1 MNNFVDVL
9 GSGIDNIKVK
19 YNFLT
24 EEEHLFVLNFLN
36 NINKNKP
43 ADIMHYRSY
52 DLGFDMPIDLI
63 EMSFKIKKRIINTA
77 SEMYG
82 REFVE
87 GPRPNLLSFTIHSIG
102 SSSDPHTDILENGLG
117 PQKSGSQEFVGWR
130 DGWDGYLACN
140 IYINDN
146 YDGGQVYF
154 PEIPYEIKPVANS
167 LIMWAGNKNYIHGVK
182 DPLTAD
188 RYTWTTWIKF
198 KDFENT
204 TKTLHQ

>member
-1 MNNFVDVL
+1 MNKFVDVL
-9 GSGIDNIKVK
+9 GSGIDNIKIK

-24 EEEHLFVLNFLN
+24 EKEHFFVLNFLN
-36 NINKNKP
+36 NINDNKP
-43 ADIMHYRSY
+43 KDVMHYRSN
-52 DLGFDMPIDLI
+52 DLGFEMPIDLVKMSI
-63 EMSFKIKKRIINTA
+63 EIKKRIMSAA

-87 GPRPNLLSFTIHSIG
+87 GPKQIPLSFTIHSVG
-102 SSSDPHTDILENGLG
+102 SYSDAHTDILENWAD
-117 PQKSGSQEFVGWR
+117 PQKPGNPELVGWR

-146 YDGGQVYF
+146 YEGGQVYF

-182 DPLTAD
+182 DPITAN

-198 KDFENT
+198 KDFEQYN
-204 TKTLHQ
+204 